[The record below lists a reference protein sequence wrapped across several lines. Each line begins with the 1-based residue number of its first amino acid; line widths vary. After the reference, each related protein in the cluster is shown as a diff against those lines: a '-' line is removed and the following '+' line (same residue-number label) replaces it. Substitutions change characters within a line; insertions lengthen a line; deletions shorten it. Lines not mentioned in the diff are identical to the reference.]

1 MAKDIRIGVLGIG
14 GTGGFFGGKL
24 ARYYKNSDN
33 VKVVFIAR
41 NETKRIIVENGLK
54 VESIEGDF
62 TIEPDLVTDNTDE
75 IGFLDIL
82 FVCVKSYSLEE
93 AILKYRTNLANG
105 GVVITIQ
112 NVVDQAERL
121 KHVLPDHVRHL
132 EGCAYI
138 LSNTIDIGRIKHK
151 GGPATVFFGNN
162 TDIREFKWVEEIFIK
177 AGVKATLTS
186 TISKTTWKKFLFIS
200 PVAVATSYFNSTI
213 GELRDHPEKI
223 NFLKGL
229 MEELF
234 QLINTKSID
243 LNKSEIENHLKFLEK
258 LPENGKTSMQL
269 DIEQRKPSEIDSLL
283 EYVLKESEKHHL
295 VLTNYKMAYE
305 KLKKTA
311 L

>member
-1 MAKDIRIGVLGIG
+1 MAKDIRIGILGIG

-24 ARYYKNSDN
+24 AHYYKNIDN
-33 VKVVFIAR
+33 VKIVFIAR
-41 NETKRIIVENGLK
+41 NKTKRIIAESGLR

-62 TIEPDLVTDNTDE
+62 TTAPDLVTDNTAE
-75 IGFLDIL
+75 IGVLDIL

-93 AILKYRTNLANG
+93 ALLTYRNNLASG

-112 NVVDQAERL
+112 NVVNQAERV
-121 KHVLPDHVRHL
+121 KAVLPDNVQHL

-138 LSNTIDIGRIKHK
+138 LSNTIDIARIKHK

-162 TDIREFKWVEEIFIK
+162 ADIKEYKWVEDIFVK

-186 TISKTTWKKFLFIS
+186 TISETIWKKFLFIS

-223 NFLKGL
+223 YFLEGL
-229 MEELF
+229 MKELF
-234 QLINTKSID
+234 QLIKTKGIG
-243 LNKSEIENHLKFLEK
+243 LEASEIENHLRFLEK
-258 LPENGKTSMQL
+258 LPENGKTSLQL
-269 DIEQRKPSEIDSLL
+269 DIEQGKPSEIDSLL
-283 EYVLKESEKHHL
+283 EYVLKESEKHHIKL
-295 VLTNYKMAYE
+295 PNYKRAYE
-305 KLKKTA
+305 RLKETA